1 MTPEEP
7 QQPAQLTNNFAAIFV
22 ATMRTVGGL
31 LAVSLPR
38 LAVWRLSVLVWRWLT
53 QFLCGAAERLQF
65 KAYSTA
71 GCSFASI

>member
-1 MTPEEP
+1 MTPEKP
-7 QQPAQLTNNFAAIFV
+7 QQPAPLTTNIAAIFA
-22 ATMRTVGGL
+22 ATMHTVGGL

-65 KAYSTA
+65 RAYSTA
-71 GCSFASI
+71 GCSLTSI